1 MVLIDRA
8 FGVIHYKLVYYGPPS
23 SGKTSNLCHIYEQ
36 APVLARSEWMREVQ
50 DHRRALT
57 FHIAASSDLLVDGLR
72 VCFHLY
78 TVPGAVL
85 HWETWAAALAGADG
99 VVFVANS
106 SPQSFIQEAN
116 RQSVREL
123 EQVIDGKR
131 EPGIGATWR
140 TLPVVMQWNKRDVE
154 GAVPLADLHRD
165 LNGRQWP
172 SVAATAA
179 PGRGVKETFQL
190 LRQQVITR
198 K

>member
-1 MVLIDRA
+1 MALIDRR
-8 FGVIHYKLVYYGPPS
+8 FGVAHYKFVYYGPPS
-23 SGKTSNLCHIYEQ
+23 SGKTTNLQHIYQETP
-36 APVLARSEWMREVQ
+36 ALTRSEWMSVVQ

-57 FHIAASSDLLVDGLR
+57 FHIVASNDLLVDGLR

-78 TVPGAVL
+78 TIPGAVL
-85 HWETWAAALAGADG
+85 HWETWAAALSGADG
-99 VVFVANS
+99 VVFVADS
-106 SPQSFIQEAN
+106 SPESFVQEAN

-140 TLPVVMQWNKRDVE
+140 NPPVVMQWNKRDTA

-172 SVAATAA
+172 FVVATAA
-179 PGRGVKETFQL
+179 MGQGVKETFQL

-198 K
+198 R